1 MRSLGDSGSRTQGGG
16 RERTTCARPLP
27 PPPLPPPSSAA
38 PGAACVLVLCGPGTS
53 FVKLQLRSGGGER
66 EEQITSNVGLN
77 SFLVALGRFVKNVIE
92 GNKVNR
98 ALRQSERCRPCWG
111 SPSVEVFHGNGH
123 GLCMCYMLW
132 LVRRGI
138 SGGGGGEPALGTG
151 FAERA
156 EWRQTSSGGGG
167 PNPEATSAWG
177 AGEGLRLRGEALMAA
192 LGSLRSV
199 CATARSPRGQKCSVS
214 DSSVRTRVLH
224 SLETAPSAFLQR
236 QFPSSSELPVGLPW

>member
-1 MRSLGDSGSRTQGGG
+1 M
-16 RERTTCARPLP
+16 
-27 PPPLPPPSSAA
+27 
-38 PGAACVLVLCGPGTS
+38 
-53 FVKLQLRSGGGER
+53 
-66 EEQITSNVGLN
+66 
-77 SFLVALGRFVKNVIE
+77 
-92 GNKVNR
+92 
-98 ALRQSERCRPCWG
+98 
-111 SPSVEVFHGNGH
+111 EVFHGNGH

-156 EWRQTSSGGGG
+156 EWRQPSSGGGG

-199 CATARSPRGQKCSVS
+199 CATARSPRGQKCSFS
-214 DSSVRTRVLH
+214 DSSVQTRVLH

-236 QFPSSSELPVGLPW
+236 QFPSSSLVLEMFLCACSPGFLFTYLFLLSASLMKKAWPLVHMTTPARVQLSVA